1 MKKLA
6 FACLAL
12 GVSSSAVAGIETV
25 SRFDMGKNDW
35 PFTREEMMLS
45 CEKGN
50 ILFAINDGT
59 LVQYPLNAAAEAK
72 VKAGQMKGE
81 PIAKVLADDPNNPG
95 QKKSLAP
102 IVARAGKLCP

>member
-6 FACLAL
+6 LVCLAL
-12 GVSSSAVAGIETV
+12 GLSNGAAAGIETV
-25 SRFDMGKNDW
+25 SRFDIGKKEW

-50 ILFAINDGT
+50 LLFAINDGT

-72 VKAGQMKGE
+72 VHSGQMKGLS
-81 PIAKVLADDPNNPG
+81 IDKVLADDPNNPG
-95 QKKSLAP
+95 QKKSLAA
-102 IVARAGKLCP
+102 IIARAGKLCN